1 MVSCGSSWV
10 FSDQFPVKKKISA
23 IVYYLRF
30 LVALSYQLQLS
41 NFFELRNVVSAE
53 ERVSKW
59 NACSLVITGDLFF
72 LILIL
77 SQPSFQITHQKRWSH
92 IFFQKCAKVKRNKGD
107 QDLYKGDHEMFSQM
121 QIFFSWPTVKPFCSM
136 SF

>member
-1 MVSCGSSWV
+1 M
-10 FSDQFPVKKKISA
+10 KKEISA
-23 IVYYLRF
+23 IVYDLRF

-59 NACSLVITGDLFF
+59 NVRSLVNTGDPFF

-77 SQPSFQITHQKRWSH
+77 SQTSLQITHQ
-92 IFFQKCAKVKRNKGD
+92 
-107 QDLYKGDHEMFSQM
+107 
-121 QIFFSWPTVKPFCSM
+121 
-136 SF
+136 